1 MATNSKNQFATK
13 SDLQK
18 FKEEI
23 KTVVRG
29 DIKQYKDEMKNYVG
43 ALHERFSDQVA
54 VIAEQHVDIDRNL
67 VGIKKHLGHVDQRLD
82 KLEIKTEVLMET
94 VAEIKMDTT
103 MIREGLENKADKAE
117 VKKLEHRVVALES
130 RA

>member
-1 MATNSKNQFATK
+1 MKTNSKNQFATK
-13 SDLQK
+13 NDLQK

-23 KTVVRG
+23 KTAVRD
-29 DIKQYKDEMKNYVG
+29 DIKQHKDEMKNYVG

-67 VGIKKHLGHVDQRLD
+67 IGIKKHLGQVDQHLD

-103 MIREGLENKADKAE
+103 MIREENKVDQTKT
-117 VKKLEHRVVALES
+117 KKLEHRVAVLET